1 MGNSETKDISINC
14 MLITTMRKVKLSIYM
29 RFLKDAT
36 LLFSVHKEFVFACQ
50 LGLDFDDLLVQN
62 LVAWLH
68 S

>member
-1 MGNSETKDISINC
+1 MHLHVDHSNAKSE
-14 MLITTMRKVKLSIYM
+14 VKYLSES
-29 RFLKDAT
+29 FLKDAT

-50 LGLDFDDLLVQN
+50 LGLDFEDLLDEN

>member
-1 MGNSETKDISINC
+1 
-14 MLITTMRKVKLSIYM
+14 MRKVKSSIKV

-36 LLFSVHKEFVFACQ
+36 LLFSVRKEFVFACQ
-50 LGLDFDDLLVQN
+50 LGSDVEDLLVQN